1 MSMFLKTLYI
11 AVIVLNF
18 MLVVGF
24 SSQNVLAQN
33 ITYHEMEHP
42 QQPYQLSPLP
52 DVVVISPID
61 GIFNSTSDDNSS
73 STNNNSSLV
82 YSSPDIQLINIPEGI
97 DSSCYGLNVQELVN
111 KSTDLCYGLQL
122 NELIKHPTNQTQR
135 AQLLNQPLPNEFL
148 DKNMTGHFDEKYLL
162 QYLKKSHY
170 QQLQELFG
178 GDNYSLKNES
188 NTPMS
193 SVCSN
198 SSSIYDDFVNPGP
211 PRFFMLNPCI
221 TVTGNVTL
229 VHDPAA
235 GLDGDTVFALQLDK
249 PYANLVTTANFNSK
263 MTGGIWVELMCQ
275 SLNNA
280 TALVHKGDCSAR
292 TSPQFPV
299 PAVGDRLN
307 VTGAYMIDIRE
318 GGHAEIHPTFAMS
331 RIS

>member
-1 MSMFLKTLYI
+1 MFLKILLI
-11 AVIVLNF
+11 AVIFLNF
-18 MLVVGF
+18 ILVVGF
-24 SSQNVLAQN
+24 SSQYVLAQN
-33 ITYHEMEHP
+33 TTYHKMEHP

-61 GIFNSTSDDNSS
+61 GTINLHAEDNSS
-73 STNNNSSLV
+73 STNNNTTFV
-82 YSSPDIQLINIPEGI
+82 YSSPDIQLINFPEGI
-97 DSSCYGLNVQELVN
+97 DSSCYGLTIHELVN

-122 NELIKHPTNQTQR
+122 NELLKHPTNQTHR
-135 AQLLNQPLPNEFL
+135 EQLLNQSLPDEFF
-148 DKNMTGHFDEKYLL
+148 DKNMTGHFDKNYLL

-178 GDNYSLKNES
+178 GVNYSLNNES
-188 NTPMS
+188 NTQMS
-193 SVCSN
+193 PGCSN
-198 SSSIYDDFVNPGP
+198 SSSIYNDFVNPGP

-229 VHDPAA
+229 VHNPAA

-280 TALVHKGDCSAR
+280 TALVHKGDCSAG
-292 TSPQFPV
+292 TSPKFPL

-307 VTGAYMIDIRE
+307 VTGAYVIDIRE
-318 GGHAEIHPTFAMS
+318 GGHAEIHPAFAMS